1 MQRLKLL
8 SFSMAAHEAE
18 CRGLSLT
25 GNVPVEGG
33 PVTLWDTETPT
44 HAKLM
49 PSPGFLEGDTPVLSR
64 AAGWFR
70 RSMQNYLSD
79 REQKHIY

>member
-49 PSPGFLEGDTPVLSR
+49 PSPGFLEGDSPRAVQSCRMVQAIRAELS
-64 AAGWFR
+64 
-70 RSMQNYLSD
+70 
-79 REQKHIY
+79 